1 MQIYKVEENYA
12 FDVPEDDLHLLVSF
26 LYNNERF
33 STQSFL
39 RGDGLWLRSSLP
51 ADETRSFVL
60 VLTWRK

>member
-39 RGDGLWLRSSLP
+39 RGDGL
-51 ADETRSFVL
+51 
-60 VLTWRK
+60 